1 MGMSNSD
8 DEGAI
13 AEREALLRW
22 ADEAPEH
29 PGSYEQAP
37 TEEESA
43 AHNEVV
49 RKWKE
54 RKPRRRPKYDR

>member
-8 DEGAI
+8 DEEAI

-29 PGSYEQAP
+29 PGSYDYP
-37 TEEESA
+37 VSEEESA
-43 AHNEVV
+43 VHDHEVK
-49 RKWKE
+49 KWKE
-54 RKPRRRPKYDR
+54 RKPRRRPKHDR